1 MRSYDADKIIDSFCD
16 QLTKE
21 VIDCGKNCDP
31 KAKYRTI
38 SGCCNNLKIS
48 NLGKGSGQKKTG
60 YFMTSSQKV
69 GR

>member
-48 NLGKGSGQKKTG
+48 NLGN
-60 YFMTSSQKV
+60 FI
-69 GR
+69 

>member
-21 VIDCGKNCDP
+21 VIDCSDCDS

-38 SGCCNNLKIS
+38 SGCCNNLKIP
-48 NLGKGSGQKKTG
+48 NLGN
-60 YFMTSSQKV
+60 FI
-69 GR
+69 